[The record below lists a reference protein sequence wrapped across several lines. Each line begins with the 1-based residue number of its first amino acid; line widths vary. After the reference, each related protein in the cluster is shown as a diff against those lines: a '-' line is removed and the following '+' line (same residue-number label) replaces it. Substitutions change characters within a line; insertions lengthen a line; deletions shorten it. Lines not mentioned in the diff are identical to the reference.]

1 MHSGTMGKG
10 DSEPKADTRKG
21 KILYSIQEMNT
32 TEEVARC
39 HRVMAQLRP
48 DYSSEAF
55 VAQVLEQFETER
67 YHLAAVLDGDFPLAV
82 AGYRFAR
89 SLSWGRYLY
98 VDDLITDD
106 QRRSGG
112 CGGML
117 LDWLGEKAK
126 TAGCD
131 ELHLDSGV
139 HRYAAH
145 RFYLTKRMEIRA
157 HHFSLELR

>member
-1 MHSGTMGKG
+1 
-10 DSEPKADTRKG
+10 
-21 KILYSIQEMNT
+21 LYSIQEMT
-32 TEEVARC
+32 TPEEIARC
-39 HRVMAQLRP
+39 HPAMAQLRP
-48 DYSSEAF
+48 DYSCDAF

-67 YHLAAVLDGDFPLAV
+67 YHLAAVLDENVPIAV

-89 SLSWGRYLY
+89 CLSAGRYLY
-98 VDDLITDD
+98 VDDLITDG

-117 LDWLGEKAK
+117 LDWLVERAKAE
-126 TAGCD
+126 GCD

-139 HRYAAH
+139 HRFAAH

-157 HHFSLELR
+157 HHFSLKLR